1 MEDWHTLRPSRFG
14 ITQNTERDNLS
25 VIGYSFVG
33 SNPTAMILYA
43 SMAQFGRASACHVE
57 GCGFKSRLTLQRSSW
72 SEEGAESYL
81 KTRGYSIL
89 DTCSN
94 LYFLVYREFESHFA
108 SQNNFAN
115 RLVGKA
121 TKTVSG
127 I

>member
-43 SMAQFGRASACHVE
+43 GIVQRLEFLLAMQKMWVRFPLLAPAC
-57 GCGFKSRLTLQRSSW
+57 GSW
-72 SEEGAESYL
+72 SEEREESYL

-108 SQNNFAN
+108 SQNNFAD
-115 RLVGKA
+115 RLVG
-121 TKTVSG
+121 
-127 I
+127 